1 MSQFPANYNN
11 GGNKLHFDEM
21 MMMSAL
27 YWTNTL
33 GWIFIMLAHW
43 KENSI
48 FRYGATVDLS

>member
-21 MMMSAL
+21 MMMMMMMSAL

-33 GWIFIMLAHW
+33 G
-43 KENSI
+43 
-48 FRYGATVDLS
+48 